1 MNQRK
6 LLHYILWIKPN
17 FLFFFLKIWTKKIIT
32 LLKNLS
38 TMTRFPKPHRTLC
51 KARLKLWQPIT
62 KNWELLTDWNYRTP
76 LYAKPTTI
84 LLLFLIISKLGFQVQ
99 FFKSKVFI
107 WLVIAKCSKMEKKKI
122 TSTKN
127 QLKNKLNTGAR
138 TFLSSIL
145 LSFRKFQ
152 FS

>member
-1 MNQRK
+1 MNQK
-6 LLHYILWIKPN
+6 N
-17 FLFFFLKIWTKKIIT
+17 NLF
-32 LLKNLS
+32 KNLS
-38 TMTRFPKPHRTLC
+38 TMTRFPKPHPTLC

-84 LLLFLIISKLGFQVQ
+84 LLLFLIISKLDFQVQ
-99 FFKSKVFI
+99 FLNSKVFI
-107 WLVIAKCSKMEKKKI
+107 WLVIAKCSKMEKKKV

-138 TFLSSIL
+138 NFLSSIL